1 MFLPLLLLKKD
12 RERER
17 IPAQSLPE
25 INVSDKEQV
34 RIVGQEA
41 SRLNWSCMFIVLCVT
56 YYVFCI
62 IWNLCCTVSRL
73 LSGFRGFYK
82 GDYINGDRFPFCQQT
97 AMSLLYGLSEQ

>member
-41 SRLNWSCMFIVLCVT
+41 SRLIWSCMFIVLCVT
-56 YYVFCI
+56 CYVLHVMCYM
-62 IWNLCCTVSRL
+62 LCVLCHLEICVVPSPVCCRDL
-73 LSGFRGFYK
+73 GVFIRGT
-82 GDYINGDRFPFCQQT
+82 I
-97 AMSLLYGLSEQ
+97 